1 MNSSKLTFTDGEDLD
16 MERIGKIILD
26 IHREALKESRAKK
39 VDKEIDSKEIHR
51 AMTVLG
57 VLFILLSRISKKP
70 WSS

>member
-51 AMTVLG
+51 AMTVL
-57 VLFILLSRISKKP
+57 
-70 WSS
+70 